1 MQRYENLAGK
11 IYIQIK
17 GELPWYDKIIARSIA
32 SFFTLSDEDSV
43 EQIGFPKDSTDIDSF
58 LFYGRLEKDKF
69 CLIYDNGKFYPDR
82 LVAYLKTQI
91 AHIEQKAIRFY
102 NFYIGESND
111 FITAKEFQ
119 EKYKSTLPENTTK
132 AAVLPVVL
140 IDPLFGYMGD
150 FDIIVAQTPRGYIV
164 YEYTAEGYKIG
175 DLKSLDKNPVMAVRK
190 FLKRLGETGK
200 YPPAFYV
207 TRLPQGIR
215 PQYVVEPG
223 QPKEYRIIIGGS

>member
-58 LFYGRLEKDKF
+58 LFYGRLE
-69 CLIYDNGKFYPDR
+69 NDR

-150 FDIIVAQTPRGYIV
+150 FDIIMAQTPRGYIV

-175 DLKSLDKNPVMAVRK
+175 DLTTLDKNPVMAVRK